1 MENKWDVIGIGLWW
15 DWGAVEAVLVVMSRI
30 MSRTR
35 SSIRKRDSF
44 QANRERVI
52 VLCGNEVILSVRMV
66 RMWDGL

>member
-1 MENKWDVIGIGLWW
+1 M
-15 DWGAVEAVLVVMSRI
+15 VLVVISLI

-52 VLCGNEVILSVRMV
+52 VLCGNEVTLSVRMV